1 MNTELCIFALIAFSL
16 TGFAVAVYQIFCIKL
31 EAAYQIFCI
40 KLEVERIKKVML
52 CIITKLEELE
62 EKNKNESH

>member
-16 TGFAVAVYQIFCIKL
+16 TGFAVA
-31 EAAYQIFCI
+31 AYQIFCI
-40 KLEVERIKKVML
+40 EREVERIKKVMF

>member
-1 MNTELCIFALIAFSL
+1 MNTEFCIFALIAFSL
-16 TGFAVAVYQIFCIKL
+16 TGFAVA
-31 EAAYQIFCI
+31 AYQIFCI
-40 KLEVERIKKVML
+40 KQECERIKKVMF